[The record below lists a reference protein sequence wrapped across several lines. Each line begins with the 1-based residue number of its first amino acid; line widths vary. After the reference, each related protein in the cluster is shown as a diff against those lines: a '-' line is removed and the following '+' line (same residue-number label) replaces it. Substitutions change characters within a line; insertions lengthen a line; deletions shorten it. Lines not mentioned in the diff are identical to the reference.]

1 MGTSARVVVLP
12 KESNS
17 LRIDDIELPEPGPT
31 QVEVR
36 QFASG
41 ICHSQLHQIHG
52 DRQNQLLLGHES
64 TGVVNKVGEAVS
76 HVKVGDIVMITWVPR
91 NPLESGFPPAG
102 VVIEV
107 SNGPARTANVFTWA
121 DVTLADEQYVVK
133 VDPEI
138 ARDVTAIVGCAV
150 ITGAGAVTNS
160 VNIKPGESVA
170 IFGVGGVGLCA
181 VAAAHVAGANP
192 IIAIDLDDEKLGFAL
207 DFGAT
212 HTINASAENP
222 VKAIQAL
229 TLKEDAHTFA
239 KKPVSGA
246 DYVFDCI
253 GIPTT
258 IGQMLAACRKGQVS
272 VRPGGTAVLVGLPI
286 ETVEVNGM
294 DLILNE
300 KSFIGS
306 AAGSCTPD
314 RDIPLFLDWHKKG
327 KLDLDALVTRRFKL
341 DEINEAVS
349 ALENGEILGRAI
361 IEF

>member
-1 MGTSARVVVLP
+1 MGTPAQVVVLP
-12 KESNS
+12 KESRT

-52 DRQNQLLLGHES
+52 VRQNQLLLGHES
-64 TGVVNKVGEAVS
+64 TGIVNKVGKDVT
-76 HVKVGDIVMITWVPR
+76 HVKAGDTVMITWVPR
-91 NPLESGFPPAG
+91 NPVESGPPPAG

-107 SNGPARTANVFTWA
+107 SDGPARTANVFTWA
-121 DVTLADEQYVVK
+121 DVTLADQQYVVK
-133 VDPEI
+133 VEPDI
-138 ARDVTAIVGCAV
+138 ARDVTAIIGCAV

-160 VNIKPGESVA
+160 VNIQPGQSVA

-181 VAAAHVAGANP
+181 VAAARIAGANP
-192 IIAIDLDDEKLGFAL
+192 IIAVDLDDEKLGFAL
-207 DFGAT
+207 EFGAT
-212 HTINASAENP
+212 HIINASNEDP
-222 VKAIQAL
+222 VNAIQSL
-229 TLKEDAHTFA
+229 TQEENSYSFA
-239 KKPVSGA
+239 KKPTSGA

-272 VRPGGTAVLVGLPI
+272 VKRGGTAVLVGLPI

-306 AAGSCTPD
+306 AAGSCKPD
-314 RDIPLFLDWHKKG
+314 QDIPLFVDWHKKG
-327 KLDLDALVTRRFKL
+327 QLDLESLVTRRFRL
-341 DEINEAVS
+341 EQINEAVA
-349 ALENGEILGRAI
+349 ALESGEILGRAI